1 MKHYINENSFGSDL
15 PANWESI
22 AAYLNNLID
31 EQDISDDQDAV
42 NDLWERFC
50 SGDMASISVTN
61 GASTCTAAEAVA
73 SVSWD
78 VIVNAMD
85 DTTREMVCNEGITDK
100 VEFLTRYMEL
110 LPLPFVIDAANPV
123 WYAVMRDR
131 DDDDWGTGSRDYD
144 EAVRMA
150 QALRDDGYSDAYIAV
165 IDDGDDP
172 VCTDEITDF

>member
-1 MKHYINENSFGSDL
+1 MTHYINEDSFGPDL

-22 AAYLNNLID
+22 AAYLNSLID
-31 EQDISDDQDAV
+31 EQGISDDQDAV

-50 SGDMASISVTN
+50 SGDMATVSVTN

-100 VEFLTRYMEL
+100 VEFLARYMEL
-110 LPLPFVIDAANPV
+110 LPLPFVI
-123 WYAVMRDR
+123 
-131 DDDDWGTGSRDYD
+131 G
-144 EAVRMA
+144 
-150 QALRDDGYSDAYIAV
+150 
-165 IDDGDDP
+165 
-172 VCTDEITDF
+172 